1 MENKQTSWQS
11 GRNIQT
17 FPKLQKNTETDVV
30 IVGGGM
36 AGLLSAY
43 VLAKAG
49 KKVVVLE
56 KNKLA
61 EGVTMYT
68 TAFLTQ
74 IIDTDAEDVCRMLGL
89 KKAKLMYASHMS
101 GSALIERIA
110 REEKIDCEF
119 KRISNFIIATTR
131 NEAEGLED
139 ELDVL
144 KALDLNATLIRNHSI
159 GVPNSAVLE
168 VKDQAKF
175 HPLKFLSGLVPVLVS
190 LGVELYEDTEVQ
202 SLSNQAAGQAAGQTE
217 GEQRESVIA
226 KVGDLAVR
234 AKWSVTATYQPFDN
248 PAGVFMKK
256 GMYISYVYEIE
267 VPKGTYTEG
276 LYEDMKNPYH
286 YFRIDASET
295 CDTIIVGG
303 EDHRK
308 EIPMDKEKNWQALTD
323 YCNKTFGKDKYKI
336 IRRWDGSILE
346 PSDGFALIGVIR
358 KNQILAT
365 AFSGNG
371 MTYSGIAA
379 LMIKDIITTGKSSWD
394 TLYNPKRFPSFT
406 MLRIKIRDYL
416 GEFIHGALRNM
427 LKYTRKHAK
436 SLGVIIKEKMKK
448 KNEEKK

>member
-1 MENKQTSWQS
+1 MENNTTSWQS
-11 GRNIQT
+11 GRIIQA

-49 KKVVVLE
+49 KKVTVLE

-101 GSALIERIA
+101 GMALIERIV
-110 REEKIDCEF
+110 REEKIDCAF
-119 KRISNFIIATTR
+119 KRVSNFIVATTR

-144 KALDLNATLIRNHSI
+144 KALDINTTLHHNHSI
-159 GVPNSAVLE
+159 GFANSAVLE
-168 VKDQAKF
+168 IKEQAKF
-175 HPLKFLSGLVPVLVS
+175 HPLQFLSGLVPVLVS
-190 LGVELYEDTEVQ
+190 LGVEIYEDTEVQ
-202 SLSNQAAGQAAGQTE
+202 SLSNQTAVAG
-217 GEQRESVIA
+217 GEHVIA
-226 KVGDLAVR
+226 KAGDFAVR
-234 AKWSVTATYQPFDN
+234 AKWSITATYQPFDN

-256 GMYISYVYEIE
+256 GMYVSYVYEIE

-286 YFRIDASET
+286 YFRVDSSSV

-323 YCNKTFGKDKYKI
+323 YCNKTFGKDTYTV
-336 IRRWDGSILE
+336 IRRWDGLVLE
-346 PSDGFALIGVIR
+346 PSNGFALIGIIR
-358 KNQILAT
+358 KNQILVT

-371 MTYSGIAA
+371 MSYSGIAA
-379 LMIKDIITTGKSSWD
+379 LMAKDIITTGKSSWD
-394 TLYNPKRFPSFT
+394 TLYNPKRYPTYT

-427 LKYTRKHAK
+427 FKYTRKYAK
-436 SLGVIIKEKMKK
+436 SFRAMIKEKMKK
-448 KNEEKK
+448 IT